1 MKCPKCSYISFD
13 YNQICPKCNKDIGEE
28 QRKLNLPG
36 YKPEPLF
43 LLGGL
48 TGAASESQI
57 GLEMEGFKDTSE
69 LEKEIATGM
78 DDTGVMEKDAVFG
91 SGAGEFKM
99 EEPSVEEI
107 ATGMDDTGV
116 MEKEV
121 AFESGAGE
129 FKMEESS
136 AEEMPAVD
144 LSEIETTSGPDDEEE
159 LTVDLGDL
167 AEETG
172 DMTMEEEP
180 PEKSVGT
187 GTVVLDE
194 FKLQE
199 EDKLSHAM
207 EEISDGDEISLDLD
221 EISDEGLEAAMALN
235 QEDEELSL
243 GLEGLS
249 DATEGLE
256 EMELEPA
263 DEFQEEMLD
272 LSNIDLQGEEA
283 SEEDSGPSYS
293 ESEMLTLELDEE
305 KKKERHDME
314 NLQMEVSTEDPDMPG
329 E

>member
-13 YNQICPKCNKDIGEE
+13 HNQICPKCNKDIGEE

-78 DDTGVMEKDAVFG
+78 DDTGVMEKEAVFG
-91 SGAGEFKM
+91 SGAGEFQM
-99 EEPSVEEI
+99 EEPS
-107 ATGMDDTGV
+107 D
-116 MEKEV
+116 
-121 AFESGAGE
+121 
-129 FKMEESS
+129 
-136 AEEMPAVD
+136 EEMPAVD
-144 LSEIETTSGPDDEEE
+144 LSEIETTSGLDDEEE

-167 AEETG
+167 TEEAE
-172 DMTMEEEP
+172 DMATKEES

-199 EDKLSHAM
+199 EDKLSRAM
-207 EEISDGDEISLDLD
+207 EEISDEDEISLDLD

-249 DATEGLE
+249 EATEGLE

-272 LSNIDLQGEEA
+272 LGNVDLKGEEA
-283 SEEDSGPSYS
+283 LEGDSDPSYS

-305 KKKERHDME
+305 KKKEPHDME
-314 NLQMEVSTEDPDMPG
+314 NLQMEVSTEGPDMPG

>member
-13 YNQICPKCNKDIGEE
+13 HNQICPKCNKDIGEE

-78 DDTGVMEKDAVFG
+78 DDTGVMEKEAVFG
-91 SGAGEFKM
+91 SGAGEFQM
-99 EEPSVEEI
+99 EGPS
-107 ATGMDDTGV
+107 D
-116 MEKEV
+116 
-121 AFESGAGE
+121 
-129 FKMEESS
+129 
-136 AEEMPAVD
+136 EEMPAVD
-144 LSEIETTSGPDDEEE
+144 LSEIETTSGLDDEEE

-167 AEETG
+167 TEETE
-172 DMTMEEEP
+172 DMAMEEES

-199 EDKLSHAM
+199 EDKLSSAM
-207 EEISDGDEISLDLD
+207 EEISDEDEISLDLD

-243 GLEGLS
+243 GLEELS
-249 DATEGLE
+249 EATEGLE

-272 LSNIDLQGEEA
+272 LGNVDLKGEEA
-283 SEEDSGPSYS
+283 SEGDSDPSYS
-293 ESEMLTLELDEE
+293 ESEMLTIELDEE
-305 KKKERHDME
+305 KKKEPHDME
-314 NLQMEVSTEDPDMPG
+314 NLQMEVSTEGPDMPG